1 MFAPQ
6 DALTPIPGGSPRGG
20 RPPTPPR
27 TVLILDPDHATRD
40 FLVPI
45 LAAVRI
51 DVLEAATAEEARTHL
66 PRRPFAAFVEV
77 NLPLMPGDVL
87 AEELARA
94 QIYTVLISASEYGV
108 ARARRSRFPLLR
120 KPLTLLNAL
129 RHIVLAFPASA

>member
-6 DALTPIPGGSPRGG
+6 DTLTPIPGGAHRSGPSTLR
-20 RPPTPPR
+20 RAI
-27 TVLILDPDHATRD
+27 LILDPDRATRD

-51 DVLEAATAEEARTHL
+51 DVLEAATPEEARAHL

-77 NLPLMPGDVL
+77 NLPLTPGDVI

-94 QIYTVLISASEYGV
+94 KIYTVLMSSSDYGV
-108 ARARRSRFPLLR
+108 ARARRTRFPLLR
-120 KPLTLLNAL
+120 KPLDLLEAL
-129 RHIVLAFPASA
+129 RHVVFAFPNAD

>member
-6 DALTPIPGGSPRGG
+6 DTLTPIPGGSPRGG
-20 RPPTPPR
+20 RSPTPRR
-27 TVLILDPDHATRD
+27 TILILDPDRATRD

-45 LAAVRI
+45 LAAVHI
-51 DVLEAATAEEARTHL
+51 DVLEAATPDEARTHM

-77 NLPLMPGDVL
+77 NLPLTPGDVI

-94 QIYTVLISASEYGV
+94 RIYTVLMSASEYGV

-120 KPLTLLNAL
+120 KPLALHDAL
-129 RHIVLAFPASA
+129 RHVVLGLPASV